1 MTEVPRVEL
10 PSLQAQSDQVLRMGA
25 ARAAARDTVERA
37 DQDYELELHSRRRT
51 EEVAEA
57 ERVASAGDRRQ
68 RHDDDRPDRERRD
81 AQDDDPDDEPHILD
95 VRA

>member
-25 ARAAARDTVERA
+25 ARAAARDTIGRA
-37 DQDYELELHSRRRT
+37 DQDYELELHSRQRS

-57 ERVASAGDRRQ
+57 ERIASADGRRQ
-68 RHDDDRPDRERRD
+68 RHDDDRPQGERRD
-81 AQDDDPDDEPHILD
+81 PQHDDGDDEPHILD